1 MLLLLPAVERVPR
14 CPTHTSCLLQPLTGW
29 HPVCATACVL
39 QNLKDPALVER
50 LLARTPLKR
59 LAQPE
64 DVSGR

>member
-1 MLLLLPAVERVPR
+1 VAPCVLN
-14 CPTHTSCLLQPLTGW
+14 CL
-29 HPVCATACVL
+29 CVL

-64 DVSGR
+64 DVSGRGWEGRGGAGGQGQLLGTQCA